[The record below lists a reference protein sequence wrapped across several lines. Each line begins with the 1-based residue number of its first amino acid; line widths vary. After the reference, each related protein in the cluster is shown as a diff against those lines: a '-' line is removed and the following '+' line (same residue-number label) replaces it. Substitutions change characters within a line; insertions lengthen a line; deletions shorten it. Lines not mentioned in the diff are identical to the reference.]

1 LASPGGGP
9 ANTSPTNTSPTNA
22 SPPSETLVVCIV
34 CAIKLEADA
43 VIAVFSKNNV
53 EKDITL
59 SHNVTTTNKQ
69 PYTRIEFSDNT
80 KKPVQVNVLCCG
92 DMGADIQLTLSAF
105 LQAVNPHFAIMTG
118 VMAGKKEEN
127 IRLGDLIIAD
137 VVVSV
142 VGKHRPDEWQS
153 SSLVTKLP
161 SKVVTSIH
169 GLVPNEADDEIL
181 NNWPAILAR
190 AGQFPILDE
199 KSSDAADMFVK
210 QAQKKKKKKK
220 REKSAV
226 SITHVAM

>member
-9 ANTSPTNTSPTNA
+9 ANTSPSNA

-43 VIAVFSKNNV
+43 VIAVFRKNNV

-59 SHNVTTTNKQ
+59 SQDVTTTTNKQ
-69 PYTRIEFSDNT
+69 PYTRIEFSDN
-80 KKPVQVNVLCCG
+80 KNMPVQVNVLSCG

-153 SSLVTKLP
+153 SSLVIKLP
-161 SKVVTSIH
+161 PKVVTSIH

-190 AGQFPILDE
+190 AGQFPISDE
-199 KSSDAADMFVK
+199 KSSDAAVTFVNDP
-210 QAQKKKKKKK
+210 KKKNRKK
-220 REKSAV
+220 RRKSAV
-226 SITHVAM
+226 SFTHVAT

>member
-1 LASPGGGP
+1 
-9 ANTSPTNTSPTNA
+9 
-22 SPPSETLVVCIV
+22 VCIV

-43 VIAVFSKNNV
+43 VIAVFRKNNV

-59 SHNVTTTNKQ
+59 SHNVTTTTNKQ
-69 PYTRIEFSDNT
+69 PYTRIEFSDN
-80 KKPVQVNVLCCG
+80 KKMPVQVNVLCCG
-92 DMGADIQLTLSAF
+92 DMGADIQLTLSDF

-127 IRLGDLIIAD
+127 VRLGDLIIAD

-153 SSLVTKLP
+153 SSLVIKLP
-161 SKVVTSIH
+161 PNVVTSVH

-190 AGQFPILDE
+190 AGQFPILVE
-199 KSSDAADMFVK
+199 KSSDAAVTFVNNP
-210 QAQKKKKKKK
+210 KKKKKK
-220 REKSAV
+220 RGEKCSFIYSHCNMMFV
-226 SITHVAM
+226 